1 MQHYI
6 TRSSNIIGKHLY
18 NHFDQL
24 NSIKNELKKVVF
36 FYCFFFLYNVFT
48 VNAETFTNVT
58 NDDRIQA
65 STFTSVTDGDWNSA
79 STWNR
84 NAVPDVDNWPND
96 KVIINHAVTKSGGI
110 TMNGSSSKITIND
123 GGSLSLTG
131 TLNVGSGKVIMAS
144 GSSLSG
150 NHIYLNTSGTCGLNG
165 TITSTGNMDLDGSF
179 NGSPTIVVGGRLLA
193 GVGNNNQIF
202 TTLDLQ
208 VSGNMTVQNAN
219 FRWSSGTVTVGGNFL
234 LLGSGDVDVPNG
246 GNLDISGTLSVSS
259 NLTIDGPTGSG
270 SGGIVSWGVG
280 NVILSG
286 NNEGLN
292 NCPLP
297 YASPFDLSTCSQG
310 AASDGTAPSV
320 TSGATGVNLIENS
333 GAGQTVYTITA
344 TDAVGVDNYAIGG
357 TDASL
362 LSVNS
367 STGLV
372 SLTADP
378 DYETKS
384 NYSFTVTASDA
395 AGNTSAA
402 STITFSIIDVDE
414 IAPVITLLG
423 DNPATI
429 ELGNVYSDAGA
440 TAVDNTDGNLTNSI
454 TTTSNV
460 DVTAVG
466 SYTVTYN
473 VSDAAGNAATSVVR
487 TVSIVLVAPEITV
500 NGNSL
505 EIIDGDNTPSSSDNT
520 NFGDVK
526 TPDGIGGSA
535 TNIFTILNTGNLDL
549 LISGA
554 ITSSDSQFSITQPS
568 SLTIAP
574 GASDTFT
581 ITFDPSAIGTHTST
595 IEIPNNDSDENPY
608 NFTVSGEG
616 IIDDIPF
623 NCDYYAYLFQRN
635 DIYAVDLA
643 SGNTYL
649 VKEDIT
655 SGTIN
660 GVGYNPT
667 DGFMWGSLS
676 SPSKTII
683 RIGKDFNIETFSIPE
698 LAITHG
704 YIGDVSATGK
714 YYLKSGGA
722 DYYEMD
728 VNPNSSNYGSYI
740 TSKTLSQNI
749 DIHDWAFNAVDGL
762 LYSVAKN
769 SNILYRI
776 NSETGLVTAIG
787 EVPILS
793 GLNYTYGAVYFD
805 VEGRFYISANQTGTV
820 YVVKDVQSLNSSST
834 IESNLFAFGPAS
846 SLNDGA
852 RCPTAPVPQEDCIN
866 EVDDDG
872 DGLIDCDDPSCS
884 GVAACPIVAPPVG
897 GGNDGGLESNDRL
910 SQQINQRNYLRNKTN
925 YQFNIR
931 EAKRI
936 TKSKEYKKQSS
947 KTAGFDLL
955 DLIPMDVLSNTEA
968 IESSP
973 SDLIEI
979 TNATELLSV
988 DYIRNDE
995 TIAVILATKT
1005 EDGVYEHTKYI
1016 CDRLLGAE
1024 LLSVS
1029 TIEIKGQTF
1038 IKSIIKN
1045 VDGTQEFVLSFS
1057 GKLKNNDENFEIES
1071 HWNID
1076 KYELDVTFYNFQI
1089 WTNSIDDLLILGEET
1104 LELFDVQ
1111 KTIVDYNNSRPP
1123 TVFVKKGKYLN
1134 GGLDLEIVNT
1144 NKTNTIN
1151 FDAGFKRTESASL
1164 EYSSQMIALN
1174 GDYITNLRIDTGNI
1188 FDIGFRIE
1196 DESNGLADDLFM
1208 SDGPWGADGSSDGTT
1223 ITNFEIIQNND
1234 VNSTIG
1240 YHVERNIVLEATTSS
1255 YVAAYRALTPRYTA
1269 VDLSDNNVLEFDA
1282 SGTGVLEITIIKE
1295 GINEWENQFKTT
1307 IILDENQTHYAIPL
1321 AYFSSNTTSEI
1332 SLTDAQSMVFTMASD
1347 GVTAVDKK
1355 LDLRNILF
1363 TQNTLSLDNYLVD
1376 KDHLELYPNPMGSV
1390 SELRF
1395 YSGVSAKSSIK
1406 IYNILGVLV
1415 NKINFTTEIGTN
1427 TIALKKGRLSSGVY
1441 FIKISNDYKMYNSK
1455 KIIIK

>member
-1 MQHYI
+1 LF
-6 TRSSNIIGKHLY
+6 S
-18 NHFDQL
+18 
-24 NSIKNELKKVVF
+24 
-36 FYCFFFLYNVFT
+36 FLCTAFT
-48 VNAETFTNVT
+48 VNAETFTNDL
-58 NDDRIQA
+58 NDDRNFGP
-65 STFTSVTDGDWNSA
+65 TFTSVANGNWNSA
-79 STWNR
+79 STWDR
-84 NAVPDVDNWPND
+84 NGVPDVDNWPND

-110 TMNGSSSKITIND
+110 TMNGSSSKITINS

-131 TLNVGSGKVIMAS
+131 TLNVGSGKVIMAT

-165 TITSTGNMDLDGSF
+165 TITSTGNMDLDGVF

-193 GVGNNNQIF
+193 GVENKNQIF

-219 FRWSSGTVTVGGNFL
+219 FRWSSGTVSVGGNFTL
-234 LLGSGDVDVPNG
+234 VGSGDVDVPNG
-246 GNLDISGTLSVSS
+246 GSLAVSGTLSVSS
-259 NLTIDGPTGSG
+259 NLTIDGPSGSG

-297 YASPFDLSTCSQG
+297 YSSPFDLSTCSQVV
-310 AASDGTAPSV
+310 ASDDTAPSV
-320 TSGATGVNLIENS
+320 TSGATGINLAENS

-357 TDASL
+357 TDAYL

-367 STGLV
+367 STGVV

-378 DYETKS
+378 DYETQS
-384 NYSFTVTASDA
+384 TFSFTVTASDA
-395 AGNTSAA
+395 AGNTSTA
-402 STITFSIIDVDE
+402 STVTFSILDLDE

-423 DNPATI
+423 DNPATVQ
-429 ELGNVYSDAGA
+429 LGNVYSDAGA
-440 TAVDNTDGNLTNSI
+440 TAADSTDGNLTNSI

-473 VSDAAGNAATSVVR
+473 VSDAAGNDAISVVR
-487 TVSIVLVAPEITV
+487 TVTITLVAPEITV
-500 NGNSL
+500 NGNGL
-505 EIIDGDNTPSSSDNT
+505 EIIDGDNTPSASDNT
-520 NFGDVK
+520 NFGDVT
-526 TPDGIGGSA
+526 TPDGIGGSV
-535 TNIFTILNTGNLDL
+535 TNTFTILNTGNLDL
-549 LISGA
+549 VISGA

-568 SLTIAP
+568 SLTIAS
-574 GASDTFT
+574 GSSDTFT
-581 ITFDPSAIGTHTST
+581 ITFDPSATGTHTST

-608 NFTVSGEG
+608 NFSVTGEG
-616 IIDDIPF
+616 VIGDVPF

-643 SGNTYL
+643 SGNTYI

-655 SGTIN
+655 AGNIN

-676 SPSKTII
+676 SPEKTII
-683 RIGKDFNIETFSIPE
+683 RIGKDFSIQTFTIPE
-698 LAITHG
+698 LAITNG

-714 YYLKSGGA
+714 YYLKSGG
-722 DYYEMD
+722 DEYYEMD

-740 TSKTLSQNI
+740 TSKTLSDDI

-762 LYSVAKN
+762 LYTVAKN
-769 SNILYRI
+769 SNILYRV

-820 YVVKDVQSLNSSST
+820 YVVQDVQNLNSSST

-884 GVAACPIVAPPVG
+884 GVAICPVVAPPVG

-925 YQFNIR
+925 YQFNK
-931 EAKRI
+931 EKAKRI
-936 TKSKEYKKQSS
+936 TRSKGYKEQSS
-947 KTAGFDLL
+947 RTAGFDLL

-973 SDLIEI
+973 ADLIEI
-979 TNATELLSV
+979 TNATELFSV
-988 DYIRNDE
+988 DYIRNDQ
-995 TIAVILATKT
+995 TIAVILAIKT

-1016 CDRLLGAE
+1016 CDRLLGGE

-1076 KYELDVTFYNFQI
+1076 EYESDVTFYNFQI
-1089 WTNSIDDLLILGEET
+1089 WTNNIDDLLILGEET

-1111 KTIVDYNNSRPP
+1111 KPIVDFNNSRPP
-1123 TVFVKKGKYLN
+1123 TVFVKKGKYIN
-1134 GGLDLEIVNT
+1134 GGLDLEIINT
-1144 NKTNTIN
+1144 NKTDTIAL
-1151 FDAGFKRTESASL
+1151 DAGFKRTETGSI
-1164 EYSSQMIALN
+1164 EYSNQTITLD
-1174 GDYITNLRIDTGNI
+1174 GVYITKLRIDTGNI
-1188 FDIGFRIE
+1188 FDMGLRIK
-1196 DESNGLADDLFM
+1196 DESNGSADDLFV
-1208 SDGPWGADGSSDGTT
+1208 SDGPWGVDGSSAGTT
-1223 ITNFEIIQNND
+1223 ISNFEITQNND
-1234 VNSTIG
+1234 SNSLEG
-1240 YHVERNIVLEATTSS
+1240 YKVERNIVLEAVTST
-1255 YVAAYRALTPRYTA
+1255 YVAAYRPFTPRYTA
-1269 VDLSDNNVLEFDA
+1269 VDLSDNDVLEFDA

-1307 IILDENQTHYAIPL
+1307 VTLNETQTHYVIPL

-1347 GVTAVDKK
+1347 GVTTVDKK
-1355 LDLRNILF
+1355 LDLRNIVF
-1363 TQNTLSLDNYLVD
+1363 TQNTLSEDGYLVN
-1376 KDHLELYPNPMGSV
+1376 KGHLELYPNPMGSV
-1390 SELRF
+1390 SELSF
-1395 YSGVSAKSSIK
+1395 YSEVSAKSSIK

-1415 NKINFTTEIGTN
+1415 SKINFTTEIGTN
-1427 TIALKKGRLSSGVY
+1427 TIAIKKGRLSSGMY
-1441 FIKISNDYKMYNSK
+1441 FVKISNDYKMYNSK
-1455 KIIIK
+1455 KLIIK